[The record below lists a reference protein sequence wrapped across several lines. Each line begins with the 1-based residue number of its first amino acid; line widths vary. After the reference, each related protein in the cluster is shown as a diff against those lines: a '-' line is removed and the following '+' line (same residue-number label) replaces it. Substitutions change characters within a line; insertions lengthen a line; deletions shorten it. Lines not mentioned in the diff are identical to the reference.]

1 MKQNYEAVELFKRH
15 YGKTPE
21 EAGFPV
27 IDVYKKQHA
36 YLYARNSE
44 IIKYYKTQQNIIR
57 WVMLCGVWP
66 IGVAFLNF
74 VTALF
79 GYLNP
84 WHWRCVATYVFFV
97 IWLILFIVLWI
108 KVKQTER
115 VVRIN
120 ENITYLN
127 YY

>member
-1 MKQNYEAVELFKRH
+1 MKQNYEAVELFKRR

-44 IIKYYKTQQNIIR
+44 IIKYYKTQQNIIS
-57 WVMLCGVWP
+57 WVMLWGMWP
-66 IGVAFLNF
+66 TSIAFLNF
-74 VTALF
+74 VSVV
-79 GYLNP
+79 YLNP
-84 WHWRCVATYVFFV
+84 WHLRCVATYVFFV

-120 ENITYLN
+120 VNITYLN